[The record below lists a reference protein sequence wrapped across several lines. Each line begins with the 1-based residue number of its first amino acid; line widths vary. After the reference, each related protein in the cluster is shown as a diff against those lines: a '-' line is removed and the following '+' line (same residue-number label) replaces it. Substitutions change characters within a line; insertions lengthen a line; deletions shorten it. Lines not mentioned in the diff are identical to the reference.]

1 MLTKSG
7 GKMVIGFKDIFK
19 LLGISIVACCAVFV
33 CTLFLNYNF
42 DLIDLKNEI
51 LIDDAAKVMYEA
63 QVSMGKVIVAITS
76 GCLGATSIVLLMF
89 YIKNY
94 IDAHGKELGILK
106 AIGYSDFSV
115 AKYFW
120 VFGLSVFIGCGAG
133 FVAAFLY
140 LPSFYQIQNA
150 DGILPN
156 IAVRFH
162 LILPLCL
169 VAVPTMLF
177 MAISVFYALLKL
189 KTPPLDLMLERSR
202 TIIKHGRESAKN
214 LSFLQS
220 LKQATIRSKKLLVF
234 FVAFSAFCFSA
245 MVQMS
250 LSMTDLASETMAWM
264 IFIIGLILS
273 FVTLLLSLSNVV
285 KGNTKTIAMMRVF
298 GYDYALCSNTVL
310 GSYRLFSYVGFM
322 IGTLYQYGLLKLILT
337 FVFSG
342 VEDMPTYNF
351 NWSALLI
358 TLVAFLATYELI
370 MLFFS
375 LKIKKQSLKSVMME

>member
-1 MLTKSG
+1 
-7 GKMVIGFKDIFK
+7 MVIGFKDIFK

-120 VFGLSVFIGCGAG
+120 VFELSVFIGCGAG

>member
-1 MLTKSG
+1 M
-7 GKMVIGFKDIFK
+7 IGFKDIFK

-120 VFGLSVFIGCGAG
+120 VFELSVFIGCGAG

>member
-1 MLTKSG
+1 M
-7 GKMVIGFKDIFK
+7 IGFKDIFK

>member
-1 MLTKSG
+1 
-7 GKMVIGFKDIFK
+7 MVIGFKDIFK

-285 KGNTKTIAMMRVF
+285 KGNTKMIAMMRVF